1 MSTTK
6 KLQFTLALDPIL
18 QRDWETL
25 EEEYDIL
32 DNASKVRLAIS
43 QAAKTIRRSKI
54 KRIIPTLS
62 DEEKVLLNSI
72 NLEEWKSDEIGITK
86 EKTENEAEMFDFWN
100 NVLKK

>member
-18 QRDWETL
+18 QRDWDTL
-25 EEEYDIL
+25 EQEYDIL

-43 QAAKTIRRSKI
+43 QAAKSIRKSKV
-54 KRIIPTLS
+54 KRVVPTLS

-72 NLEEWKSDEIGITK
+72 NLEEWSSDEINITK
-86 EKTENEAEMFDFWN
+86 EKSDNEAEMFDFWN